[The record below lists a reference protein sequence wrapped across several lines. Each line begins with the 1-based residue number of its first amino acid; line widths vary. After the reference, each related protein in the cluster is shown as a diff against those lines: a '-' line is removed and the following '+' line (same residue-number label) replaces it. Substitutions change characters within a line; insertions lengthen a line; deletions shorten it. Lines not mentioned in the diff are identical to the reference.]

1 MLNAVPLP
9 NQVANAFRQATNT
22 TSTLAGRSPYANTSQ
37 YMNPYTK
44 NVIDTSMADM
54 DRARQMALNDV
65 GAQFQSAGAFG
76 GSRHG
81 LVEAETNSNFARD
94 AGAMA
99 AQLRMQGYNQAQDAS
114 ANAYNARL
122 GAAGQLANMGNL
134 GFGMQRQITQDQAGI
149 GAQQQAMMQQL
160 IDASKGQYAG
170 FTGQGNQQLA
180 TLLAAL
186 GGVPFPKQTTE
197 TKTPGLLN
205 IVTPWL

>member
-1 MLNAVPLP
+1 
-9 NQVANAFRQATNT
+9 
-22 TSTLAGRSPYANTSQ
+22 
-37 YMNPYTK
+37 
-44 NVIDTSMADM
+44 
-54 DRARQMALNDV
+54 
-65 GAQFQSAGAFG
+65 
-76 GSRHG
+76 
-81 LVEAETNSNFARD
+81 
-94 AGAMA
+94 
-99 AQLRMQGYNQAQDAS
+99 MQGYNQAQDAS